1 MESDKDKDRDSKLPL
16 ALVGLLLLAWIL
28 FLVGLSDLLLAD
40 ASSEQDKNSFF
51 IVVQII
57 GFFTG
62 VHSSKVVSR
71 RFRHLRPSLRALFYP
86 PILLCCVAMA
96 ILIYAVSSWL
106 SQEMLDV
113 LSINSET
120 AVTLFH
126 WTSLAL
132 TALLTPLAVRTIYQL
147 TRPPA
152 MDTVPSKMDNDGV
165 K

>member
-1 MESDKDKDRDSKLPL
+1 MESDKDEDGHSKLPL
-16 ALVGLLLLAWIL
+16 ALVVLLLLAWLL
-28 FLVGLSDLLLAD
+28 FMTGLFDLLAD
-40 ASSEQDKNSFF
+40 TSSEQDKNSFF

-96 ILIYAVSSWL
+96 ILIYAVCSWL
-106 SQEMLDV
+106 SQEILDV

-152 MDTVPSKMDNDGV
+152 MDTVPPKMDNDGV